1 MDNSESK
8 KTIYN
13 LSKELGLA
21 PSTISKALNNQPG
34 ISEEKRK
41 LVMDYAKKVKYVPT
55 SSARMLKAKNSYSLG
70 VIYSETLNIG
80 LEHPFFS
87 PVLENFKK
95 YVEKEGYEICFIS
108 AKLGNFGTTYKDFIQ
123 NKRLSGVL
131 IVAGNNEDEML
142 IDIIKSKNIKVV
154 STDYINEDVVT
165 ILSDNVD
172 GTRQAIKS
180 LYESGIRKIGMVL
193 GPNNQFV
200 FDERKKAFLD
210 ITSELNIEVK
220 PSWLQTTKDYLY
232 SDGYAAMK
240 RMIEETKGDLPEAVF
255 TVSDMYALGII
266 AALKDSGYSVPKDIS
281 VVGFDDIEFVKYCNP
296 SLSTVKQDTK
306 LIGETAAKLLLDMIE
321 KDYYEEEPKIHRIKT
336 RYIKRDSTI

>member
-1 MDNSESK
+1 MDNLESK

-34 ISEEKRK
+34 ISEEKRR
-41 LVMDYAKKVKYVPT
+41 LVMEYAKKVKYVPT

-108 AKLGNFGTTYKDFIQ
+108 AKLGNFGTTYKEFIQ

-131 IVAGNNEDEML
+131 IVAGNNED
-142 IDIIKSKNIKVV
+142 
-154 STDYINEDVVT
+154 VVT
-165 ILSDNVD
+165 ILSDNID

-200 FDERKKAFLD
+200 FDERKKAFLE
-210 ITSELNIEVK
+210 ITKELNIEVK

-266 AALKDSGYSVPKDIS
+266 AALEDKGYHVPKDVS
-281 VVGFDDIEFVKYCNP
+281 VVGFDDIEFAKYIKP
-296 SLSTVKQDTK
+296 SLSTVRQNTK
-306 LIGETAAKLLLDMIE
+306 EIGTIAAKTLIDMINDE
-321 KDYYEEEPKIHRIKT
+321 YEEKYDKKIRIPAT
-336 RYIKRDSTI
+336 YIKRGSTI

>member
-1 MDNSESK
+1 MDNTESK

-41 LVMDYAKKVKYVPT
+41 LVMEYAKKVKYVPT

-108 AKLGNFGTTYKDFIQ
+108 AKLGNFGTTYKEFIQ

-142 IDIIKSKNIKVV
+142 LDIIKSKNIKVV

-165 ILSDNVD
+165 ILSDNID

-180 LYESGIRKIGMVL
+180 LYESGIRKIGMIL

-200 FDERKKAFLD
+200 FDERKKAFLE
-210 ITSELNIEVK
+210 ITIELNIEVK
-220 PSWLQTTKDYLY
+220 PNWLQTTKDYLY

-240 RMIEETKGDLPEAVF
+240 RMIEETKGDLPEALF

-266 AALKDSGYSVPKDIS
+266 AALEDKGYRVPKDVS
-281 VVGFDDIEFVKYCNP
+281 VVGFDDIEFAKYIKP
-296 SLSTVKQDTK
+296 SLSTVRQNTKEIGTVAAKTLIDMINDEYEEKQDK
-306 LIGETAAKLLLDMIE
+306 
-321 KDYYEEEPKIHRIKT
+321 KIRIPAT
-336 RYIKRDSTI
+336 YIKRGSTI